1 MIDLRQHQLESV
13 KNVDILH
20 SQNFKNVMLVLP
32 TGAGKTITM
41 AHYAWRCNQRGE
53 GCVIFAHRDVLLEQ
67 ISEALCL
74 FNVYHSIYSSN
85 PTVNFISNS
94 NHQKFGNSY
103 YRQSSMIILASVD
116 TFWRRDVSTLLP
128 YIKLWMMDEGH
139 HMTKDSKWHRCIEK
153 LDEQPGTKG
162 LLVTATPLRADRKG
176 LGRHASGIADTMFVG
191 ANMHTLIEREL
202 LCVYKIYVPES
213 LVDVSD
219 VNVTSSGDYNRDK
232 LAKATDKSNITGSVI
247 DNWKEKAFG
256 KRTIIFTV
264 NIAHSD
270 HVAEQFRAAGVKA
283 VSLSSE
289 DLPAVRKKEI
299 EDFRA
304 GRTTVLVNC
313 DLFSE
318 GFDVPGVEVVI
329 QLRKTMSYAMFKQ
342 QFGRMLRILKG
353 KEYGILIDHVGNV
366 PYFMDKYNLQY
377 PHDDPEWSLDDA
389 PKKSKSSGTR
399 TILTITCKKCRAF
412 YSPQPDTDQKDV
424 CPECQHKHSEDEQLA
439 TVRSFQE
446 KQGKIIEYELN
457 IDLFKKLLDERK
469 KVDEPPER
477 VRARMKHAGASDIVY
492 NATFNNHAKRRNA
505 QITLRSYIQRW
516 CIKKAKEMPNMPPPI
531 IQREFALM
539 FEIAIIKAM
548 VLSEPEAIKLTERIQ
563 NQLGEV

>member
-1 MIDLRQHQLESV
+1 MIDLRQHQIESV
-13 KNVDILH
+13 QNVDLLH
-20 SQNFKNVMLVLP
+20 SRNLKNVMLVLP

-74 FNVYHSIYSSN
+74 FNVYHSIYSSK
-85 PTVNFISNS
+85 PTVNFISNN

-103 YRQSSMIILASVD
+103 YRESSLIILASVD
-116 TFWRRDVSTLLP
+116 TFWRRDVATILP

-139 HMTKDSKWHRCIEK
+139 HMTKGSKWHRCIEK
-153 LDEQPGTKG
+153 LDEQPTTKG

-176 LGRHASGIADTMFVG
+176 LGRHASGIADAMYVG

-219 VNVTSSGDYNRDK
+219 VNITSSGDYNREQ
-232 LAKATDKSNITGSVI
+232 LAKKTDKSNITGSVI
-247 DNWKEKAFG
+247 NTWKEKAFG

-264 NIAHSD
+264 NIEHSN

-289 DLPAVRKKEI
+289 DLPSVRKKEI
-299 EDFRA
+299 EDFRS

-353 KEYGILIDHVGNV
+353 KDYGILIDHVGNV
-366 PYFMDKYNLQY
+366 PYFMDKYDLEY

-389 PKKSKSSGTR
+389 PKKPKSSKGR
-399 TILTITCKKCRAF
+399 TIVTITCKKCRAF
-412 YSPQPDTDQKDV
+412 YSPEPDTNQKDV
-424 CPECQHKHSEDEQLA
+424 CPECQHKHSEDEQIA
-439 TVRSFQE
+439 AVRSFQE
-446 KQGKIIEYELN
+446 KQGKIVEYELN
-457 IDLFKKLLDERK
+457 IELFQKLLAQRK
-469 KVDEPPER
+469 AVDEAPEN
-477 VRARMKHAGASDIVY
+477 VRERMKRAGAPPMVY

-516 CIKKAKEMPNMPPPI
+516 CVERAKQMPNMPPPI
-531 IQREFALM
+531 IQREFAIT
-539 FEIAIIKAM
+539 FNVPIIKAM
-548 VLSEPEAIKLTERIQ
+548 VLSEPEAIKLTEKIQ
-563 NQLGEV
+563 NMLGE